1 MSVRERNLSLL
12 VENHDEPPGLTRRDL
27 LKRGALLGASV
38 PAVAALLAACAE
50 DDDGVDAPAVDPD
63 DDDDD
68 MVAVDDDD
76 EDDDEPV
83 DEPDDDDDE
92 EPAEDERGGTLE
104 VALIGEP
111 PSLDIHQTTATIVAL
126 VTWHMYEPLF
136 TWDEEFQV
144 TGELADSLDTS
155 DDGLVNTIR
164 LREGVTFHNGEPMTA
179 NDVVASIERW
189 GTISGLGRSLMEAV
203 ENVEQI
209 DDHTIEFTMSEPFGA
224 FAVALA
230 RQNQGCGIYPASLL
244 EEAGED
250 PLPEYIG
257 TGPYRMVEHVP
268 DRHIRMERYEDYQS
282 RSEPTSGYAGMKNQY
297 VDEIVF
303 VPVPDEAG
311 RVSGLQAGE
320 YHYLE
325 SVTPDHF
332 DTLDADENSE
342 VEVLPPSSWA
352 TYVLNTAEGVLTNQ
366 TLRQALQAAMDHE
379 PIVMAGWGEGFY
391 RLDPSLMQQET
402 VWHSMVGE
410 ELYDINDP
418 ERAQELADE
427 AGYEGEP
434 IRLMTT
440 QEYAHQ
446 YSIAAVGQQQLVDA
460 GFNIEMEVF
469 DWATV
474 GERRVDPALWD
485 IFTTGIS
492 FRVDPIQLP
501 PFQGCGWPGWWCT
514 DEKVEWNERLEREPA
529 FEDRYEAFERLQE
542 LFYKEVPMIKFGDT
556 IAISA
561 RSPRLRNFVTP
572 TQLQPA
578 FWNVWLDD

>member
-297 VDEIVF
+297 IDEIVF

-311 RVSGLQAGE
+311 RVAGLQAGE
-320 YHYLE
+320 YQYLE

-332 DTLDADENSE
+332 DTLEADENSE

-352 TYVLNTAEGVLTNQ
+352 TYVLNIAEGVLTNQ

-418 ERAQELADE
+418 ELAQELAEE
-427 AGYEGEP
+427 AGYDGEP

-501 PFQGCGWPGWWCT
+501 PLQGCDWPGWWCT
-514 DEKVEWNERLEREPA
+514 DEKVEWTERLEREPE
-529 FEDRYEAFERLQE
+529 FEDRFEAFEELQR
-542 LFYKEVPMIKFGDT
+542 LFYEEVPMIKFGDT